1 MSQFR
6 KPAPRV
12 PPVPPQ
18 EAVLDILRRYARL
31 GAGTPSND
39 DIAARVG
46 SSRTVVRAA
55 IAALAH
61 AGRIKITQ
69 GGRYRSIEIVEAP

>member
-12 PPVPPQ
+12 PPLPPE
-18 EAVLDILRRYARL
+18 EAVLDLLHRYARL

-39 DIAARVG
+39 DIAVRVG
-46 SSRTVVRAA
+46 SNRTAVRAA
-55 IAALAH
+55 VAALAR
-61 AGRIKITQ
+61 AGRNRITP
-69 GGRYRSIEIVEAP
+69 GGR